1 MNLQV
6 YTTMIISTYSISN
19 GPNTHGGQGFFN
31 SPENVPK
38 MIRNMFMYFD
48 PFLVG
53 KNATENGLSLVT
65 KYIGSI
71 ENLIE
76 TKTLRKC

>member
-1 MNLQV
+1 
-6 YTTMIISTYSISN
+6 
-19 GPNTHGGQGFFN
+19 
-31 SPENVPK
+31 
-38 MIRNMFMYFD
+38 MFMYFD